1 MKKLGIVVSCVLMC
15 FVSLAQEQLSLQQAI
30 ELALENNFDIRLVAK
45 DLELAENETYIGN
58 AGMLPS
64 VTANL
69 SKNASIQNSTQTL
82 LSGDTRS
89 VNNGKNQSLSYGAS
103 LDWTIFDGF
112 RMFTRYDRLKTFQ
125 DLRKAYLQQEIIATI
140 NAVVGNYYD
149 LVNLQQQMNAFVTAV
164 ELSTYRYETANNR
177 YLIGRSSKLDVLAAK
192 VDLNTDTTKL
202 LHQENLI
209 QNSKTTLNELLARN
223 LSIDFTISDSIFV
236 DPALQMSELLQTAQT
251 HNPSIKVALI
261 NTQLAEL
268 QLKEVKGAR
277 YPVLNAQT
285 SYNLSN
291 SSAELGFATKS
302 KGRGFNYGITAS
314 VPIFNGFRQRRN
326 EQSSKILIE
335 QNELNLENIN
345 LAIEAQLSIAYQT
358 YLTSLK
364 LTSLEDRNMVIAKQN
379 LDITLDKFNIGT
391 IAPLEYREA
400 QRNYID
406 AVVRFNDSHYQA
418 KLAEVA
424 LRQISGTLGL

>member
-1 MKKLGIVVSCVLMC
+1 MTGRRTAS
-15 FVSLAQEQLSLQQAI
+15 
-30 ELALENNFDIRLVAK
+30 
-45 DLELAENETYIGN
+45 G
-58 AGMLPS
+58 PS
-64 VTANL
+64 TAP
-69 SKNASIQNSTQTL
+69 
-82 LSGDTRS
+82 
-89 VNNGKNQSLSYGAS
+89 
-103 LDWTIFDGF
+103 
-112 RMFTRYDRLKTFQ
+112 
-125 DLRKAYLQQEIIATI
+125 
-140 NAVVGNYYD
+140 
-149 LVNLQQQMNAFVTAV
+149 
-164 ELSTYRYETANNR
+164 TANNR

-418 KLAEVA
+418 KLQK
-424 LRQISGTLGL
+424 LR